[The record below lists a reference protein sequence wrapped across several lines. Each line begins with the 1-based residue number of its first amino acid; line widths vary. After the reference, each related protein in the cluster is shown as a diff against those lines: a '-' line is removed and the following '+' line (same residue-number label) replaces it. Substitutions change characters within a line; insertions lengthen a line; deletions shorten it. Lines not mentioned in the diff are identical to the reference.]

1 MVNFH
6 TIEQPDQRVTW
17 NSMLRQMTCRL
28 AVTVQTTSGY
38 KLYVVTVKSG
48 LFKDG
53 TRTHLWE
60 SYFQLS
66 FRWTLNSYSGTM
78 ERALL
83 WAEVDISTDW
93 YIFLEPLPW
102 LSKWLNRLIESEG
115 KSQVLKH
122 KLNLWSEKLKWKC
135 LGERSWDTLKIPPNS
150 VSKEQTGGQPAAAR
164 GSESHGAYGLQK
176 GWGDVGRSPGIL
188 SVFSRSH
195 WLS

>member
-1 MVNFH
+1 M
-6 TIEQPDQRVTW
+6 
-17 NSMLRQMTCRL
+17 
-28 AVTVQTTSGY
+28 ATTAQ
-38 KLYVVTVKSG
+38 LC
-48 LFKDG
+48 
-53 TRTHLWE
+53 E

-66 FRWTLNSYSGTM
+66 FRETLNSCSGTM

-83 WAEVDISTDW
+83 WAKVDISTDW

-102 LSKWLNRLIESEG
+102 LSKWLNCLIESEG

-135 LGERSWDTLKIPPNS
+135 LGEQSWDTLKIPPNS
-150 VSKEQTGGQPAAAR
+150 VSKEQAEGQPATAR
-164 GSESHGAYGLQK
+164 GSESRGAYGLQK